1 MDPLTHGLASFAAT
15 RAFFPRASRLT
26 IVAAIAA
33 GTAADLDELSA
44 FFGPSAYFTAHHT
57 WTHSLLGTVL
67 LALFAAALLSA
78 LFPGVD
84 RFAVTAVKDHHLTRF
99 PAAFAAAFLAAA
111 LHLVMDLAQAG
122 GVALFWP
129 LRTHRYALDWLGGID
144 PWILAILVAGV
155 LFPLLLRLVTEEI
168 GAKEKGPRGR
178 LGAVLTLLAMLA
190 YTGARASLH
199 ADAVAALESRIYR
212 GQIARRVAAFP
223 EAASP
228 FAWRGIV
235 ETESALHLVAVP
247 VGPGASFN
255 PQAGQTLFKPEP
267 SAVLEAARDTEAARR
282 FLAVARFPKAT
293 VERTPEGY
301 RVVLRDLACAPA
313 GEIARALAAAI
324 DLSPDAQIRRQ
335 AIVWERDLNQ

>member
-26 IVAAIAA
+26 IVAALIA
-33 GTAADLDELSA
+33 GTAADLDELSV
-44 FFGPSAYFTAHHT
+44 FFGPSAYFAAHHT

-67 LALFAAALLSA
+67 LALFAAALFSA
-78 LFPGVD
+78 VFPKKET
-84 RFAVTAVKDHHLTRF
+84 RHTRF

-111 LHLVMDLAQAG
+111 LHLAMDLAQAG

-129 LRTHRYALDWLGGID
+129 FRAHRYALDWLGGID

-178 LGAVLTLLAMLA
+178 LGAVLALLAVLA

-199 ADAVAALESRIYR
+199 AGAVAALESRVYR

-228 FAWRGIV
+228 FTWRGIV

-247 VGPGASFN
+247 AGPGASFN
-255 PQAGQTLFKPEP
+255 PQAGQTIFKPEP
-267 SAVLEAARDTEAARR
+267 SAVLDAARDTEAARR

-301 RVVLRDLACAPA
+301 RVALRDLACAAA
-313 GEIARALAAAI
+313 GESARALAAAI
-324 DLSPDAQIRRQ
+324 DLGPDAQIRSQ
-335 AIVWERDLNQ
+335 AIVWERDLTQ